1 MRKER
6 ITALLQG
13 IIAWLAAHRMV
24 NGALVLAYAAFILF
38 AHDHF
43 VQLSIRVMHALTL
56 PVYNSLVAM
65 LVGVCGGAFFVV
77 LLLFLKKETNDRGR
91 KLGYLVAILILL
103 VLHHLFLFE
112 MNIEVIHAMQFAV
125 LALLLFPL
133 TQRFGAAIIMSIP
146 FMILDEWH
154 QFQVLYPTYVQYFEF
169 NDMLMDILGC
179 SLLMCGL
186 WIMGV
191 RELPSA
197 RPWYLRAEAMV
208 VAVLA
213 VGALLAMTTCIIV
226 PFPQDACATTW
237 LVLNTL
243 PDPTA
248 LWQTHPFTGRM
259 YHAMQPVEGM
269 VVVVVVALVMLGMGE
284 REMPGQA

>member
-43 VQLSIRVMHALTL
+43 VQLSIRVMNALTL
-56 PVYNSLVAM
+56 PVYNSVVAM
-65 LVGVCGGAFFVV
+65 LVGVGGGAFFVV
-77 LLLFLKKETNDRGR
+77 LLLFLQKETNYRGR

-103 VLHHLFLFE
+103 VLHQLFLFE

-125 LALLLFPL
+125 LAMLLFPL

-248 LWQTHPFTGRM
+248 LWQTHAFTGRV

-269 VVVVVVALVMLGMGE
+269 VVVMVVAVVMMGMGE
-284 REMPGQA
+284 KELPG

>member
-38 AHDHF
+38 AHDPF
-43 VQLSIRVMHALTL
+43 VQLSIRVMNALTL
-56 PVYNSLVAM
+56 PVYNSVVAM
-65 LVGVCGGAFFVV
+65 LVGVGGGAFFAV
-77 LLLFLKKETNDRGR
+77 LLLFLQKETNHRGR
-91 KLGYLVAILILL
+91 KLRYLVAILILV
-103 VLHHLFLFE
+103 VLHHHFLFE

-125 LALLLFPL
+125 LGMLLFPL

-179 SLLMCGL
+179 ALLMCGL

-197 RPWYLRAEAMV
+197 RPWYLRAEALV
-208 VAVLA
+208 VAVLS
-213 VGALLAMTTCIIV
+213 VGALLAMTTCFIV

-248 LWQTHPFTGRM
+248 LWQTHPFTGRV

-269 VVVVVVALVMLGMGE
+269 VVVMFVTVVMMGMGE
-284 REMPGQA
+284 QEMPS

>member
-13 IIAWLAAHRMV
+13 IIAWLAVHRMV

-43 VQLSIRVMHALTL
+43 VQLSIRVMNALTL
-56 PVYNSLVAM
+56 PVYNSVVAM
-65 LVGVCGGAFFVV
+65 LVGVVGGAFFVV
-77 LLLFLKKETNDRGR
+77 LLLFLQKETNHRGR

-103 VLHHLFLFE
+103 VLHQLFLFE

-125 LALLLFPL
+125 LAMLLFPL
-133 TQRFGAAIIMSIP
+133 TQRFGASIIMSIP
-146 FMILDEWH
+146 VMLLDEWH

-191 RELPSA
+191 WELPSA

-226 PFPQDACATTW
+226 PFPKDACATTW

-243 PDPTA
+243 PDPAA
-248 LWQTHPFTGRM
+248 LWQTHPFTGRV
-259 YHAMQPVEGM
+259 YHAMQPLEGM
-269 VVVVVVALVMLGMGE
+269 VVVMVVAVVMMGMGE
-284 REMPGQA
+284 KEMPS